1 MFTVQRRDQV
11 RAELLARARADE
23 RVVGAA
29 RTGSAARGAEDRWS
43 DIDLFLGVRADVDAV
58 ISDWS
63 AVLYSE
69 YRAVHHFDLP
79 AGPTTYRAFLLP
91 DGLEVDLGFAPAA
104 RFGPV
109 GDGAFDVVFGE
120 PVSRRRPSRTDTDH
134 LVGLGWH
141 HALHARVAIER
152 DRPWAA
158 EHWISALRDQVLILA
173 CVRHA
178 LPSGYAKGAH
188 ELPEPELAALDA
200 ALVRSLDRTE
210 LTRARAAA
218 VEAFLAEL
226 RHVDPD
232 LTARIAV
239 TL

>member
-11 RAELLARARADE
+11 HAELLARARADK

-43 DIDLFLGVRADVDAV
+43 DIDLLLGVRADIDAV

-63 AVLYSE
+63 TVLYSE

-91 DGLEVDLGFAPAA
+91 DGLEVDLGFAPAT

-120 PVSRRRPSRTDTDH
+120 PVERRPSRTDTDQ

-158 EHWISALRDQVLILA
+158 EHWISALRDHVLTLA
-173 CVRHA
+173 CVRHG
-178 LPSGYAKGAH
+178 LPSSYAKGAH
-188 ELPEPELAALDA
+188 DLPGLELAALDA
-200 ALVRSLDRTE
+200 ALVRGLDRTE

-218 VEAFLAEL
+218 VRAYLAEL
-226 RHVDPD
+226 RHIDPD
-232 LTARIAV
+232 LTARITP